1 MKKHTFLSRTAK
13 IICLLL
19 TVTLTLAFLQTYVL
33 RKLDH
38 NMTRLDGY
46 YRQEQGELDVVLLG
60 ASEVYTGFSSCRAYE
75 KYGFTSYPVASES
88 LTTDGMM
95 LALKEIVRTQKPKL
109 LLIEPNA
116 YLYKETK
123 KRASWWTTYPWAKTR
138 STLST
143 AVWTR
148 ICRWNTTFR

>member
-109 LLIEPNA
+109 LLIERKYMRKYHPRVMK
-116 YLYKETK
+116 LF
-123 KRASWWTTYPWAKTR
+123 R
-138 STLST
+138 S
-143 AVWTR
+143 R
-148 ICRWNTTFR
+148 K

>member
-60 ASEVYTGFSSCRAYE
+60 ASEV
-75 KYGFTSYPVASES
+75 
-88 LTTDGMM
+88 
-95 LALKEIVRTQKPKL
+95 
-109 LLIEPNA
+109 
-116 YLYKETK
+116 
-123 KRASWWTTYPWAKTR
+123 
-138 STLST
+138 
-143 AVWTR
+143 
-148 ICRWNTTFR
+148 